1 VKNGQSLEFELP
13 HDVAALLEE
22 YVRDHRPRLEGA
34 VGPYLLPGR
43 SGGPRPHST
52 MRSDMQ
58 SALRK
63 RAGLVVNPHL
73 FRHTITKIVTERD
86 PGLYPAMS
94 RHLGHKRIDM
104 TMAHYLGSEMR
115 ASGRQIDKVLREALA
130 NPSLGPD

>member
-1 VKNGQSLEFELP
+1 
-13 HDVAALLEE
+13 
-22 YVRDHRPRLEGA
+22 
-34 VGPYLLPGR
+34 
-43 SGGPRPHST
+43 